1 MEKEPTKRAFITVK
15 ESIVAVLV
23 IILVSVAFEEPFSIT
38 EINTTPLKNVSEQET
53 LEFTKQIK
61 IISASQIVKN
71 IETTD
76 AKPTLMV
83 MYASWCGY
91 CKKLLPNIAKL
102 KNEGKIS
109 GVNLLLLSIDKDIIK
124 YISEKTD
131 TVTYFLQRNYDKVF
145 TPYIMDDDEEG
156 KLKSIIVSKGG
167 SYSTSIPYSVIFDSK
182 GILIEEIHGAVS
194 KKRLLEKLNNAVS
207 QPKRE

>member
-124 YISEKTD
+124 FS
-131 TVTYFLQRNYDKVF
+131 TYFLQRNYDKVF